1 VILRPGAKLASPS
14 RTGQTVRLRAVRPVE
29 DADGGFEVEFEV
41 QSGMGR
47 GKTPEQGSVP
57 VVGEERCY
65 ATFLAEQR
73 GTRPELPDADQ
84 TPWTHG
90 GPPWPFVPRA
100 EEQAEDWR

>member
-1 VILRPGAKLASPS
+1 
-14 RTGQTVRLRAVRPVE
+14 VRLRAVRPG
-29 DADGGFEVEFEV
+29 DAGGYEVELEL

-47 GKTPEQGSVP
+47 GKTPEEGSVP
-57 VVGEERCY
+57 LVGEERCY

-90 GPPWPFVPRA
+90 GPPWPHVPRA
-100 EEQAEDWR
+100 EDQMEEWQ